1 MERRHFLRAAGALAL
16 FRPDSS
22 HRARAATVGNNRAA
36 DDLARDE
43 DFWREIQSAFTLDR
57 NIINLNNG
65 GVSPSPRVV
74 QESMRRA
81 LEFSNIA
88 PARTMWAVLEPEV
101 ETVRA
106 KAGCGFRLRS
116 GGDGHHAERQRS
128 AGERPARAGTEAP
141 ATKF

>member
-16 FRPDSS
+16 LRPDSS
-22 HRARAATVGNNRAA
+22 QRARAATVGNNRAA

-74 QESMRRA
+74 QESMRRRSGVQQHRTGA
-81 LEFSNIA
+81 HHVGGARAGGGKRA
-88 PARTMWAVLEPEV
+88 PE
-101 ETVRA
+101 
-106 KAGCGFRLRS
+106 AGRRFRLRS
-116 GGDGHHAERQRS
+116 GRDGHHAQRIRS
-128 AGERPARAGTEAP
+128 AGERPAWASI
-141 ATKF
+141 